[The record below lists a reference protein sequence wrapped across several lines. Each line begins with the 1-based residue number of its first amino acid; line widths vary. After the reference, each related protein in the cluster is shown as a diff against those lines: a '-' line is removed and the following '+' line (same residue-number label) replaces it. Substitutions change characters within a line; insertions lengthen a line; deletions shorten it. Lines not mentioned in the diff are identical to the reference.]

1 MVLMMSPDQV
11 GEVAGLTQMGGEG
24 AQWIGMAP
32 FIERHH
38 LLQNIGDGTF
48 HHSGSLAVRA
58 AIAAGVNIT
67 YKLLY
72 NSAVAMTGGQQAVGV
87 MSVAAITRALT
98 AEGVKRI
105 IVTTDQ
111 PDGYPTAGLADGV
124 QVWGRDRLVEAQQR
138 LAEVEGVTLL
148 IHDQECAAELR
159 RKRKRGLAPDPA
171 LRVLINER
179 VCEGC
184 GDCGAKS
191 NCLSVQPT
199 GTEFGRKTR
208 IDQSSC
214 NKDYSCLEGDCPSF
228 LTVVPGKGSRK
239 RPMAPA
245 LSADSLP
252 QPGFLVPNGRHT
264 TRVLGVGGSGVV
276 TLSQILSVAATLAGR
291 QVRALDQTG
300 LAQKGGAVIS
310 DIKISDQPFE
320 LAGKAS
326 AGECDLY
333 LGADLLVA
341 ADPKNLLVAD
351 PARTVAVVST
361 TQVPTGRMVTDT
373 GVVFPALDDARAP
386 IDRATRAEAAV
397 YLDARALSEVLLGE
411 DQFANLLL
419 TGAAYQTGALPLPV
433 EAIETA
439 IRLNGVRVEQNLQ
452 AFRRG
457 RQFVADPVGL
467 AATVAELR
475 GVPAAP
481 ADGAS
486 SAVAAPLVALVAA
499 PAGSELERLV
509 AIRVPDLVGYQD
521 ARYARGYAELV
532 ERVRAAEAQVL
543 PGSTTLAEAVARH
556 LYKLMAY
563 KDEYEVAR
571 LSLDPAVQATVRA
584 QFGDGARM
592 SYRLHPP
599 VLRAWGMSRKLTL
612 GPWFRP
618 VFGALVAMRRLR
630 GGRWDL
636 FGYAQVRRVERALV
650 REYRQ
655 VVDEL
660 IGSLTPDRHRVAVQ
674 IAELPDQVRGYE
686 QIKLASVR
694 IYRARLA
701 ELQREL
707 ELSVPAGTMPG

>member
-1 MVLMMSPDQV
+1 M
-11 GEVAGLTQMGGEG
+11 
-24 AQWIGMAP
+24 
-32 FIERHH
+32 
-38 LLQNIGDGTF
+38 
-48 HHSGSLAVRA
+48 
-58 AIAAGVNIT
+58 
-67 YKLLY
+67 
-72 NSAVAMTGGQQAVGV
+72 
-87 MSVAAITRALT
+87 
-98 AEGVKRI
+98 
-105 IVTTDQ
+105 
-111 PDGYPTAGLADGV
+111 
-124 QVWGRDRLVEAQQR
+124 
-138 LAEVEGVTLL
+138 
-148 IHDQECAAELR
+148 
-159 RKRKRGLAPDPA
+159 
-171 LRVLINER
+171 
-179 VCEGC
+179 
-184 GDCGAKS
+184 
-191 NCLSVQPT
+191 
-199 GTEFGRKTR
+199 
-208 IDQSSC
+208 
-214 NKDYSCLEGDCPSF
+214 
-228 LTVVPGKGSRK
+228 
-239 RPMAPA
+239 
-245 LSADSLP
+245 
-252 QPGFLVPNGRHT
+252 
-264 TRVLGVGGSGVV
+264 
-276 TLSQILSVAATLAGR
+276 
-291 QVRALDQTG
+291 
-300 LAQKGGAVIS
+300 
-310 DIKISDQPFE
+310 
-320 LAGKAS
+320 
-326 AGECDLY
+326 
-333 LGADLLVA
+333 
-341 ADPKNLLVAD
+341 
-351 PARTVAVVST
+351 
-361 TQVPTGRMVTDT
+361 
-373 GVVFPALDDARAP
+373 
-386 IDRATRAEAAV
+386 
-397 YLDARALSEVLLGE
+397 
-411 DQFANLLL
+411 
-419 TGAAYQTGALPLPV
+419 
-433 EAIETA
+433 
-439 IRLNGVRVEQNLQ
+439 
-452 AFRRG
+452 
-457 RQFVADPVGL
+457 
-467 AATVAELR
+467 
-475 GVPAAP
+475 PAAP
-481 ADGAS
+481 ADGAT